1 MAGVLYVVATPIG
14 NLEDITLRA
23 LRVLREVDR
32 IACEDTR
39 HTRKLLVHHGIDK
52 PLASY
57 HEHNEAAAA
66 ESLISRLLEGESIA
80 LLSDAGTPLVSDPGY
95 RLVAAAR
102 ERGIAVTPV
111 PGPSAI
117 LAALAASG
125 LPTDAFRFAG
135 FLPSGSGARRQALEA
150 LARDPATVVLFEAP
164 HRILETLAD
173 IERVLG
179 ARRLVLARELTKI
192 HEEFLAGDA
201 ATLRARLAGRP
212 SVKGEFTL
220 LVARAETA
228 SEEDPRPLAEA
239 VEAAMRE
246 GLSRMEAMKVVAR
259 RRGLGK
265 REVYQALN
273 RP

>member
-1 MAGVLYVVATPIG
+1 
-14 NLEDITLRA
+14 
-23 LRVLREVDR
+23 
-32 IACEDTR
+32 
-39 HTRKLLVHHGIDK
+39 LVHHGIDK
-52 PLASY
+52 PLTSY

-102 ERGIAVTPV
+102 ARGITVSPV

-117 LAALAASG
+117 LAALAGSG

-135 FLPSGSGARRQALEA
+135 FLPSGSAARRHALEA

-192 HEEFLAGDA
+192 HEEYLFGDA
-201 ATLRARLAGRP
+201 ATLRATLAARP

-228 SEEDPRPLAEA
+228 PEEDSRPLAEA
-239 VEAAMRE
+239 VEEAMRE
-246 GLSRMEAMKVVAR
+246 GLSRMEAMKAVAR